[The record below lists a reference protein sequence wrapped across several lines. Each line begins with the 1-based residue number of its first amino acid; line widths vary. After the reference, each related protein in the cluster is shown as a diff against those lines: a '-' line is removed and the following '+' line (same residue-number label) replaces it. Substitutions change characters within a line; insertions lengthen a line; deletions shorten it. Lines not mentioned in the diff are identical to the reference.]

1 MKKLILKTK
10 ELLAWYTRKSL
21 KVKLFIILVL
31 IVFSYLLYSQIFHS
45 AKKTEYQTGQVT
57 RGSII
62 STVTESGNVASTNI
76 TNIGSPTNGI
86 ISELYVKNGDKVSV
100 GDKLFSVKSTA
111 TPQEQAAAYA
121 SYLVAQNSL
130 NSAKSKINSLQS
142 SLFQANQAFMNDR
155 GISNP
160 TDQQKTD
167 PKYIEE
173 NATWLQ
179 AEADYNNQ
187 SGVIAAAQASYNNAS
202 LTYQQTQDA
211 FITAPVD
218 GTVAN
223 LSATVGSNVAAS
235 GVSYN
240 GTLSGGNSSSAS
252 SSSSNSSS
260 VLVLG
265 NFSNL
270 SIKAPVNEVDV
281 SKIKPGQKATITVD
295 AFPDKTFVGKVNS
308 VDTIGTN
315 SSGVVTYNAYITFVA
330 PPPTIVPGMTASAVV
345 QTDRRDDALMVPT
358 SAVQTNSSGSYIR
371 ELKNGQ
377 LTQVPVEIGISSDT
391 DTEITSGLSEG
402 ETIVTSVI
410 VPTTTTTSQG
420 ASPFSALGGRGFG
433 GGFGGGGGGGGTRTG
448 GGGGAARTGN

>member
-1 MKKLILKTK
+1 MKRIISIFNGIKKWFF
-10 ELLAWYTRKSL
+10 ERSL
-21 KVKLFIILVL
+21 KVKLIL
-31 IVFSYLLYSQIFHS
+31 IVFFLGVSFLIYNWFSSKGVQ
-45 AKKTEYQTGQVT
+45 TQYQTGQVT

-76 TNIGSPTNGI
+76 TNIGSPTNGV
-86 ISELYVKNGDKVSV
+86 ISELYVKNGDKVYA
-100 GDKLFSVKSTA
+100 GDKLFTVKSTA

-121 SYLVAQNSL
+121 SFLGAQNNL
-130 NSAKSKINSLQS
+130 NSARAKMNSLQAA
-142 SLFQANQAFMNDR
+142 LFQANQAFMNDR
-155 GISNP
+155 GIANP
-160 TDQQKTD
+160 SDQQKAD

-187 SGVIAAAQASYNNAS
+187 AGVIAQAQASYNNTS

-211 FITAPVD
+211 AVTAPVD

-240 GTLSGGNSSSAS
+240 GTSTSGNSSSS

-265 NFSNL
+265 NFLNL

-295 AFPDKTFVGKVNS
+295 AFAGQTFVGKVNS

-330 PPPTIVPGMTASAVV
+330 PPPTIVPGMTASAVI
-345 QTDRRDDALMVPT
+345 QTDRRDDALMVPV
-358 SAVQTNSSGSYIR
+358 SAVQTNSSGSYVR

-377 LTQVPVEIGISSDT
+377 LTQVSVETGISSDT
-391 DTEITSGLSEG
+391 DIEITSGLSEG

-420 ASPFSALGGRGFG
+420 ASPFSSLGGRGFG
-433 GGFGGGGGGGGTRTG
+433 GGFGGGNVRIGGSGG
-448 GGGGAARTGN
+448 RTGN